1 MSVNQL
7 RTDVR
12 LFFRYGLKF
21 WWIDA
26 KYTVMTPIIRALRW
40 TKNRMRVWVA
50 RHMWW
55 LLPLS
60 LLVDF
65 LFMEM

>member
-1 MSVNQL
+1 MSVTQL

-12 LFFRYGLKF
+12 LFFKYGGWQNVKNA
-21 WWIDA
+21 I
-26 KYTVMTPIIRALRW
+26 KTPVIRALRW
-40 TKNRMRVWVA
+40 VKNRMRVWVA